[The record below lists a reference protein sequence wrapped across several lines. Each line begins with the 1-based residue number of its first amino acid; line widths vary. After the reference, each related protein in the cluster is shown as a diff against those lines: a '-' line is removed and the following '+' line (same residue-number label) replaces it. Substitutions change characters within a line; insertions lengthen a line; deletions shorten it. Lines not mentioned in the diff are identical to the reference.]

1 MQRIRSVE
9 ELKKLSPKTFKRE
22 MEDLQVLKRRTKKKI
37 WTRCQSLMT
46 LESKRDLSPD
56 DRKNIR
62 RMEAE
67 KKEFENDLMGMEQQG
82 EKFHEACRSW
92 FL

>member
-9 ELKKLSPKTFKRE
+9 ELKKLRAKTFKQE
-22 MEDLQVLKRRTKKKI
+22 MNDLQTLKRRTDKKI
-37 WTRCQSLMT
+37 WTRTQSIMT
-46 LESKRDLSPD
+46 LESKKNLNHD
-56 DRKNIR
+56 DRKNIQ

-67 KKEFENDLMGMEQQG
+67 KKEFKNDLLGIEQQ
-82 EKFHEACRSW
+82 EVNFHEACRSW